1 MIALSLADWLAIS
14 LFAAIIATTAAIM
27 IGSAW
32 RNSRYGGR
40 KTME

>member
-1 MIALSLADWLAIS
+1 LAIS

-32 RNSRYGGR
+32 RNSRYD
-40 KTME
+40 ED